1 MRTEWN
7 AYLSDDEP
15 RLQDVLDDP
24 VVQAMMARDGVG
36 RDEIVDLAL
45 AVRAK
50 FAAPARKYSCC
61 V

>member
-1 MRTEWN
+1 MRTKRN

-45 AVRAK
+45 AVQAK
-50 FAAPARKYSCC
+50 FSLPAQKYSCC